1 MTAIKKAQ
9 AEKVPGRYCEI
20 CDISVTSEVHMK
32 LHLNGAKHA
41 KKLKQ
46 LDAPP
51 YAPMTDTLAQCFMVN
66 SDGKKVPGNDYSV
79 YRTPSG
85 QYYCQVCNI
94 TVTSEIMLKQ
104 HFASKRHIKV
114 AATANKKWIRNTY
127 N

>member
-1 MTAIKKAQ
+1 MTAIKKAN

-41 KKLKQ
+41 KKLRQ

-51 YAPMTDTLAQCFMVN
+51 YATITDTISQCLMVN
-66 SDGKKVPGNDYSV
+66 SDGKNSHRLSGNQIDYSV

-85 QYYCQVCNI
+85 QYYCQVCNT

-104 HFASKRHIKV
+104 HFASKKHMKTAV
-114 AATANKKWIRNTY
+114 TANKKQ
-127 N
+127 

>member
-1 MTAIKKAQ
+1 MAAIKKVN

-41 KKLKQ
+41 KKLRQ

-51 YAPMTDTLAQCFMVN
+51 YAPITDTISQCLMAN
-66 SDGKKVPGNDYSV
+66 SDGKHSSGSQIDYSV

-85 QYYCQVCNI
+85 QYYCQVCNL

-104 HFASKRHIKV
+104 HFGSKKHMKV
-114 AATANKKWIRNTY
+114 AASANKKS
-127 N
+127 